1 MILKNITKRYG
12 DNTVFS
18 NFNLTIEDNR
28 ITSILGKSGCGK
40 TTLLNIIAKLTEYE
54 GSIDID
60 NEKISYIFQ
69 NLRLLNNLT
78 VEGNLRYVLN
88 SCNFTKD
95 EIEQK
100 VTDILKMVKLDGN
113 AKMYPKELSGG
124 MAQRVSLAR
133 AFVYPSKILLMDEP
147 FKGLDISLKKHIIN
161 IFKSLYQTH
170 KKTTIFVTH
179 DIEEALL
186 IADRII
192 VLGDNGVTLLDRDII
207 DREST
212 FIASLRKD
220 IFNII

>member
-69 NLRLLNNLT
+69 NQRLLNNLT

-95 EIEQK
+95 EIE
-100 VTDILKMVKLDGN
+100 
-113 AKMYPKELSGG
+113 
-124 MAQRVSLAR
+124 
-133 AFVYPSKILLMDEP
+133 
-147 FKGLDISLKKHIIN
+147 
-161 IFKSLYQTH
+161 
-170 KKTTIFVTH
+170 
-179 DIEEALL
+179 
-186 IADRII
+186 
-192 VLGDNGVTLLDRDII
+192 
-207 DREST
+207 
-212 FIASLRKD
+212 
-220 IFNII
+220 

>member
-69 NLRLLNNLT
+69 NQRLLNNLT